1 MFKVLSGIRT
11 ARGRGAPALPAS
23 APGPRRSRS
32 RGATSPKHQGGG
44 GPASPAPPP
53 AGRPVLRHELPSACS
68 PETWNPEGGPSSSED
83 HTPPVKKDPLLPP
96 GKRNLC
102 SVHSWCGLPLASP
115 GPVGP
120 TRGGR
125 SISSSSLRGCLSP
138 LLTRRPRHAL
148 PQGCAAGPEDPRH
161 SGRAWLSSGHPS
173 ESLVGTRASACSQLQ
188 IHGVQDV
195 AWTCSLEA
203 ERGRCFRS

>member
-1 MFKVLSGIRT
+1 MFKVISGIRT

-102 SVHSWCGLPLASP
+102 SVHSRCGLPLASP

-125 SISSSSLRGCLSP
+125 TFCLFVCLFFRTFLVHFFQDAY
-138 LLTRRPRHAL
+138 LLALHAGRVAL
-148 PQGCAAGPEDPRH
+148 PEGCAAGAR
-161 SGRAWLSSGHPS
+161 
-173 ESLVGTRASACSQLQ
+173 
-188 IHGVQDV
+188 I
-195 AWTCSLEA
+195 
-203 ERGRCFRS
+203 RGIQEGLG